1 MIKNEKQLQAA
12 KERLSRWKDSFEK
25 MKASLSEKDYAVYCE
40 VHQPVVAE
48 IENEIGQFENREHE
62 QVPYFTDPVDVG
74 PWLVKHR
81 RSIGL
86 TQAEVAKRL
95 GVTQSQISRD
105 EEAEYQNSPLNRVC
119 DLFLTFGYMVCELA
133 FYRDKREM

>member
-12 KERLSRWKDSFEK
+12 KDRLSRWKDSFEK
-25 MKASLSEKDYAVYCE
+25 MKASLNQKDYAVYCE

-48 IENEIGQFENREHE
+48 IEHEIQQYENLEKE
-62 QVPYFTDPVDVG
+62 DVPYFTDSVDVG

-81 RSIGL
+81 RRLGI
-86 TQAEVAKRL
+86 TQAEIAKKL

-105 EEAEYQNSPLNRVC
+105 EDAEYQSSPLNRVC
-119 DLFLTFGYMVCELA
+119 DLFLTFGYMVYE
-133 FYRDKREM
+133 